1 MGRPTTLKAAVSRRM
16 LVKNLAIATGAAG
29 VAAVLPARWL
39 LAAEA
44 ARLDIKDP
52 AAIKV
57 AYVENA
63 NQVDAKK
70 FPSYAKGSTC
80 ENCLL
85 LQGAEGASYRPCS
98 LFPGKLV
105 SVAGWCS
112 GWTAEI

>member
-1 MGRPTTLKAAVSRRM
+1 MGRPTILEAAVTRRV
-16 LVKNLAIATGAAG
+16 LVKNVAIAAGAAG
-29 VAAVLPARWL
+29 VAALLPTRWL
-39 LAAEA
+39 LAETT
-44 ARLDIKDP
+44 RLDIKDP

-57 AYVENA
+57 GYVESA
-63 NQVDAKK
+63 SQVDAKK

-85 LQGAEGASYRPCS
+85 LQGTEGPGYRPCT

-105 SVAGWCS
+105 AVAGWCS

>member
-1 MGRPTTLKAAVSRRM
+1 MGRPTILETAVTRRV
-16 LVKNLAIATGAAG
+16 LVKNLAIAAGTAG
-29 VAAVLPARWL
+29 VALLPARWL
-39 LAAEA
+39 SAAET
-44 ARLDIKDP
+44 ARLEVKDP
-52 AAIKV
+52 AAVKV
-57 AYVENA
+57 GYVENA

-85 LQGAEGASYRPCS
+85 LQGTEGPAYRPCT

-105 SVAGWCS
+105 AVAGWCS